1 MTVLSNIDIKQ
12 YLKKGI
18 IKIKPLK
25 EEQIGPASVD
35 LTLSNEWYFFK
46 EEYIG
51 KTIDLSKKSYKE
63 LIKGVKADNIIL
75 RPGEMCMGKTLEK
88 ITIPNNIIGMLEGR
102 SRYARIGLTA
112 HVTASLVQPGC
123 DNHQVLEIVNLSPFT
138 VVLHKGM
145 RISQISFDLMESAT
159 DKPYK
164 KYGKIARNQ

>member
-1 MTVLSNIDIKQ
+1 MAALSNVDIKK

-51 KTIDLSKKSYKE
+51 KTIDLSKKSYTE
-63 LIKGVKADNIIL
+63 LIRKVNANNVIL
-75 RPGEMCMGKTLEK
+75 RPGEMCMGKTVEK
-88 ITIPNNIIGMLEGR
+88 ITLPPDIIGMLEGR

-123 DNHQVLEIVNLSPFT
+123 DNHQVLEIVNLSPFI
-138 VVLHKGM
+138 VVLHAGM
-145 RISQISFDLMESAT
+145 RISQITFDKMESPT
-159 DKPYK
+159 TKPYK